1 MLPFTKVEPMSIF
14 EVQAKKVKR
23 AAKTYGNQPYWFIM
37 TSKDND
43 KDTKAFFEEN
53 AYFGLDKA
61 KVVFFVQGEL
71 PLTYENGEEVKDK
84 DGNAV
89 MAANGNGGIFK
100 ALEDEGILKLMQE
113 ESIDY
118 ICSCNVDNILV
129 NPIDEIALGALESNH
144 TELGIKSTK
153 KGEADGNIV
162 IKDGVTSVIE
172 YIDFPQE
179 LASQTL
185 ENGEL
190 RFSESHFGCNY
201 ISLELLE
208 RIADQKLPI
217 HEAHKHNDD
226 YGDYI
231 KREMFIFDGF
241 EMAKNSLVFRVK
253 REEEFAPI
261 KNKEGDSSPLTAVQL
276 YENSSLINLD

>member
-1 MLPFTKVEPMSIF
+1 
-14 EVQAKKVKR
+14 
-23 AAKTYGNQPYWFIM
+23 M

-43 KDTKAFFEEN
+43 KDTKAFFEKN

-61 KVVFFVQGEL
+61 KVVFFIQGEFA
-71 PLTYENGEEVKDK
+71 LTYENGEEVKDLN
-84 DGNAV
+84 GNSV
-89 MAANGNGGIFK
+89 KAANGNGGIFK
-100 ALEDEGILKLMQE
+100 ALEDEGVIKLMQE
-113 ESIDY
+113 KGIDY

-129 NPIDEIALGALESNH
+129 NPIDEIALGVLESNH

-153 KGEADGNIV
+153 KGYADEKVGNIV
-162 IKDGVTSVIE
+162 TKDGVTSVIE

-185 ENGEL
+185 ENGDL
-190 RFSESHFGCNY
+190 KYAESHFGCNY
-201 ISLELLE
+201 ISLALLE

-217 HEAHKHNDD
+217 HEAHKHNDE

-241 EMAKNSLVFRVK
+241 EKAKNTLVFRVK

-261 KNKEGDSSPLTAVQL
+261 KNKEGVDSPLTAVQL
-276 YENSSLINLD
+276 YENSPLLNLD